1 MIRVSLDERAEGN
14 RGEIETT
21 SAACDMIHW
30 EQPRETTFYS
40 ARFSSPFV
48 KPDAIDDK

>member
-1 MIRVSLDERAEGN
+1 MIRVCRKKRAAGN
-14 RGEIETT
+14 QGEIETT
-21 SAACDMIHW
+21 SAAYDMIYLG
-30 EQPRETTFYS
+30 QPGGKGLFT